1 LCQTIIVQ
9 CSVGHPVEFA
19 AEHVVGGPQSR
30 FAVERW
36 CVRPPSYAA

>member
-1 LCQTIIVQ
+1 
-9 CSVGHPVEFA
+9 VGHPVEFA

-36 CVRPPSYAA
+36 YVRPPSYAA